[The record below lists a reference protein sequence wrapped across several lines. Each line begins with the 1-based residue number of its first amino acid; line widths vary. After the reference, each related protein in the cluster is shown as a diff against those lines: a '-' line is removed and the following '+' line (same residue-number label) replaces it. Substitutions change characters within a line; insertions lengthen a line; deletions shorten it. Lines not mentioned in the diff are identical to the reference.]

1 MVKLKREEAEKQEK
15 AALSLAKKK
24 HKTAMRKKEH
34 EIQKQLDQMAIQ
46 ELEEEHRQ
54 RIAAGNLNDAEL
66 MDNCS
71 FFSHHSSELNVFKD
85 RGSFRGKKRVEDWV
99 NWFLA
104 GKTRT
109 ASSEPNSSRLGSETN
124 QPLVQDTAYY
134 KNVEEQLTIVQTI
147 NQAAQMLSDLNAV
160 IVNGQSNA
168 DVVQTDNLSKVA
180 GNSNHLEILSQ
191 YTVPGVAFSIAQQE
205 ALYRECLHAQM
216 QQYGNNQ
223 RVGQANSES
232 GSGVENPLNKVRP
245 PCKMSQL
252 HQFCHLWESPG
263 HLVLYWHQQIPF
275 LYLTFQQTHS

>member
-1 MVKLKREEAEKQEK
+1 
-15 AALSLAKKK
+15 
-24 HKTAMRKKEH
+24 
-34 EIQKQLDQMAIQ
+34 MAIQ

-54 RIAAGNLNDAEL
+54 RIAAANLNDAEL
-66 MDNCS
+66 MDHCS
-71 FFSHHSSELNVFKD
+71 FFSHPSSELNVFKD

-99 NWFLA
+99 NSFLA

-109 ASSEPNSSRLGSETN
+109 ASSEPNSSRPGSETN

-134 KNVEEQLTIVQTI
+134 KNVEQQLTIVQTM

-160 IVNGQSNA
+160 IVNGQSNT
-168 DVVQTDNLSKVA
+168 DVVQTENLIKVA
-180 GNSNHLEILSQ
+180 GNPNHLEVLSEFM
-191 YTVPGVAFSIAQQE
+191 VPGVVISIAQQE

-232 GSGVENPLNKVRP
+232 GSGVDNLVTKIRP

-252 HQFCHLWESPG
+252 HQFCHLCKTPG
-263 HLVLYWHQQIPF
+263 HRILYWHQQIPF
-275 LYLTFQQTHS
+275 FYLIFQQTHS